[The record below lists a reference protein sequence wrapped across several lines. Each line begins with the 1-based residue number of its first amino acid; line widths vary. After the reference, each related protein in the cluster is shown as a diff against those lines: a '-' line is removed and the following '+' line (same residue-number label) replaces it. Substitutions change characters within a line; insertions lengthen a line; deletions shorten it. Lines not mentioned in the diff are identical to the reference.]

1 MAGWQKGRNAGR
13 RPSALLP
20 CTLSAL
26 LLFCLPALHAAF
38 QTPEAALAF
47 ATASAQEPSLATVL
61 ERAATYVVEFQRRL
75 SGVVAEEHYVQNVR
89 YPLGN
94 SRMNMSTTHREL
106 QSDLLLVKPAGVD
119 RWLQFRDVFQV
130 DGKEVRDRNERLM
143 QLFVRPSSSSAAQAE
158 RILTESA
165 RYNIGNLQRTV
176 NAPVL
181 ALVILDPG
189 NQSRF
194 TFKRTT
200 HGDPLLGRGTARPPD
215 SVWVVEYQEVEKETL
230 IRTTNGRDLPSR
242 GRFWIEPSTGQVAAS
257 ELIAE
262 DAIIKGTVDV
272 EYQIEPAVGLLVP
285 VEMRER
291 YEIRRDGSRVD
302 GTATYGRFRQFQV
315 KVDEKLAPV
324 VKH

>member
-1 MAGWQKGRNAGR
+1 MKRLSRSWGLG
-13 RPSALLP
+13 ALV
-20 CTLSAL
+20 L
-26 LLFCLPALHAAF
+26 LVSP
-38 QTPEAALAF
+38 
-47 ATASAQEPSLATVL
+47 ASAQESAFATVL
-61 ERAATYVVEFQRRL
+61 ARAGTYVVEFQRSL
-75 SGVVAEEHYVQNVR
+75 SGVVAEEQYVQDVR
-89 YPLGN
+89 YPLNGRVN
-94 SRMNMSTTHREL
+94 LAPSHREL
-106 QSDLLLVKPAGVD
+106 KSDLLLVKPAGVD
-119 RWLQFRDVFQV
+119 RWLQFRDVFEV
-130 DGKEVRDRNERLM
+130 DGKPVRDRNERLM
-143 QLFVRPSSSSAAQAE
+143 QLFIKPSSSSAAQAE
-158 RILTESA
+158 RVLNESS

-200 HGDPLLGRGTARPPD
+200 HGDPLLGRGTDKPPD
-215 SVWVVEYQEVEKETL
+215 SVWVIEYQEVEKQTL

-242 GRFWIEPSTGQVAAS
+242 GRFWIEPTTGQVAAS

-262 DAIIKGTVDV
+262 DPTIKGVVDV
-272 EYQIEPAVGLLVP
+272 EYHIEPAVGLLVP

-315 KVDEKLAPV
+315 KVDEKLAPI
-324 VKH
+324 VKQ

>member
-1 MAGWQKGRNAGR
+1 MA
-13 RPSALLP
+13 
-20 CTLSAL
+20 LSAQL
-26 LLFCLPALHAAF
+26 PFCLPAL
-38 QTPEAALAF
+38 P
-47 ATASAQEPSLATVL
+47 ASAQEASLTDVL
-61 ERAATYVVEFQRRL
+61 GRAATYVVEFQRRL
-75 SGVVAEEHYVQNVR
+75 SGVVAEEAYVQNVR
-89 YPLGN
+89 YPFGTS
-94 SRMNMSTTHREL
+94 SRVNQLLPTHREL
-106 QSDLLLVKPAGVD
+106 KSDLLLVKPAGVD
-119 RWLQFRDVFQV
+119 RWLQFRDVFEV
-130 DGKEVRDRNERLM
+130 DGKEIRDRSERLM
-143 QLFVRPSSSSAAQAE
+143 QLFVKPSSSSAAQAE

-181 ALVILDPG
+181 ALVILDPN
-189 NQSRF
+189 NQARF
-194 TFKRTT
+194 SFKRVAP
-200 HGDPLLGRGTARPPD
+200 GDPQLGRGTARPPHTI
-215 SVWVVEYQEVEKETL
+215 WVVEYREVEKHTL

-242 GRFWIEPSTGQVAAS
+242 GRFWIEPSTGQVAGS

-262 DAIIKGTVDV
+262 DPIIKGTVDV

-291 YEIRRDGSRVD
+291 YEIRRDGSRVE